1 MITPMNNFL
10 NQVYFDPSR
19 RRFFVLAGGAMLGS
33 LALKGCSS
41 NANSSGSSGAVNASS
56 ATPIDEASLHEAAK
70 QEGKLVYYMSY
81 YNQEIL
87 TQIGAAFKEKY
98 PGIEFEG
105 TRKISG
111 PLFQQLSQEMQ
122 AGIKNCD
129 VYSTGDIGHTLKL
142 KAGQKLLPYKP
153 IGVEAIRSDFQNLDP
168 ENFFQA
174 GSVLP
179 VVIGYNTEQLKA
191 AEAPKKWAD
200 LTQPKFKD
208 KISIGSGT
216 VSAQVQNWAIVM
228 DEKYGWDQY
237 FSSFNKLN
245 PKLGRSINDA
255 VSDIVSGERAI
266 GIVPLGQI
274 LTHKA
279 KGNPVEAV
287 YPEEGA
293 VIVIGTTG
301 ILQEAPHPNAAKLFM
316 NFLMSKEYA
325 ELIAKY
331 HEQPLRDD
339 VLVKGS
345 KALTAMKPIILP
357 TEKIKADI
365 PKIKVKW
372 RDEFGA

>member
-1 MITPMNNFL
+1 MNNFV
-10 NQVYFDPSR
+10 NQDYYHPSR
-19 RRFFVLAGGAMLGS
+19 RRFLLLASGTMLGS
-33 LALKGCSS
+33 LALKGCSGNVGDS
-41 NANSSGSSGAVNASS
+41 ASSGAVNASS
-56 ATPIDEASLHEAAK
+56 ANSLDEASLYAAAK

-81 YNQEIL
+81 YNQDIL
-87 TQIGAAFKEKY
+87 NQIGAAFTKKY
-98 PGIEFEG
+98 PDIEFEG
-105 TRKISG
+105 TRKIAG

-129 VYSTGDIGHTLKL
+129 VYSTGDIGHMLKL
-142 KAGQKLLPYKP
+142 KAGEKLLAYKP
-153 IGVEAIRSDFQNLDP
+153 VGVDTIRPDFQNLDP

-174 GSVLP
+174 GSILP

-191 AEAPKKWAD
+191 TDAPKKWAD

-208 KISIGSGT
+208 KISTGSGT

-255 VSDIVSGERAI
+255 VSDIVSGERAV
-266 GIVPLGQI
+266 GIVPLGQV
-274 LTHKA
+274 LTQKA
-279 KGNPVEAV
+279 KGNPVEAI

-301 ILQEAPHPNAAKLFM
+301 ILKDASHSNAAKLFM

-331 HEQPLRDD
+331 NEQPLRDD

-345 KALTAMKPIILP
+345 KPLTAMKPIILP

-365 PKIKVKW
+365 PKIKIKW
-372 RDEFGA
+372 REEFGA